1 MQKDLNFT
9 ELYGEYKLLLTD
21 NQTEIFELYY
31 LCDLSLSE
39 ISQMKNISRQGVSDS
54 LSKTRELLIAYEG
67 KLQLLSK
74 KRKMLE
80 VANTLNSSNVKE
92 ELIKLIGDKYGR
104 KRNF

>member
-92 ELIKLIGDKYGR
+92 ELIKLIGDI
-104 KRNF
+104 

>member
-80 VANTLNSSNVKE
+80 VANALNSSNVKE
-92 ELIKLIGDKYGR
+92 ELIKLIGDI
-104 KRNF
+104 

>member
-54 LSKTRELLIAYEG
+54 LSKTRELLIAYES

-92 ELIKLIGDKYGR
+92 ELIKLIGDI
-104 KRNF
+104 

>member
-39 ISQMKNISRQGVSDS
+39 ISQMKNKSRQGVSDS

-92 ELIKLIGDKYGR
+92 ELIKLIGDI
-104 KRNF
+104 

>member
-80 VANTLNSSNVKE
+80 VANTLNSGNVKE
-92 ELIKLIGDKYGR
+92 ELIKLIGDI
-104 KRNF
+104 